1 MTRKPPVQQ
10 VPTSIPPR
18 QVLDCRKREFAHLAT
33 NPNRRF
39 FSMNAKGG

>member
-1 MTRKPPVQQ
+1 MSKKTPVQH
-10 VPTSIPPR
+10 VPTSMPTHKP
-18 QVLDCRKREFAHLAT
+18 LDCRKREFAHLAT